1 MPISVRLDEETE
13 SLLLETAEILN
24 TTKSEILKASI
35 RDFCGRT
42 LKAKRGNPY
51 SLLADLIGKEFS
63 GQGNLA
69 IDSEKILREA
79 FRREK

>member
-1 MPISVRLDEETE
+1 MPISVRLDKETE

-35 RDFCGRT
+35 LDFCGRT
-42 LKAKRGNPY
+42 LKAKKKNPY
-51 SLLADLIGKEFS
+51 CLIADLIGKEFS

-69 IDSEKILREA
+69 IDSKKILREA
-79 FRREK
+79 FRRG

>member
-51 SLLADLIGKEFS
+51 RLIADLIGKEFS

-69 IDSEKILREA
+69 LDSEKILREA
-79 FRREK
+79 FRRGK